1 MVGPERKLHG
11 REKEEDDDGQGCGWL
26 VRRRAS
32 LTLLSVART
41 RNPRSHWGRGGSARG
56 GEIQAATG
64 GSVFFPREAKR
75 KWAVRMQ
82 GWSPTRDGR
91 GAAAVCWLAVN
102 PQTMQAAAKDVLL
115 GFQLQPESR
124 RRLL

>member
-1 MVGPERKLHG
+1 MWWHQ
-11 REKEEDDDGQGCGWL
+11 KESCMG
-26 VRRRAS
+26 VRTTYKAAAG
-32 LTLLSVART
+32 LSDAEPLSRSC
-41 RNPRSHWGRGGSARG
+41 RSHSEPSFPTGEGGKCERGG
-56 GEIQAATG
+56 IQAATG
-64 GSVFFPREAKR
+64 GSVFPREAKR

>member
-1 MVGPERKLHG
+1 MWWHQKESCMGVRPTDKAARLACQTPSLFHALVG
-11 REKEEDDDGQGCGWL
+11 
-26 VRRRAS
+26 
-32 LTLLSVART
+32 RT
-41 RNPRSHWGRGGSARG
+41 RNPRFPLEKGKCERGG
-56 GEIQAATG
+56 IQAATG
-64 GSVFFPREAKR
+64 GSVFPREAKR
-75 KWAVRMQ
+75 KWAVRVQ

-124 RRLL
+124 RCLL